1 LTHLFDELSA
11 ESAEYM
17 LTIWRTNTRRHSVH
31 AAVYWNDRSTSKLT
45 LSTNNLS
52 PTQVGQGTP
61 EVRSSSQRP
70 RHFGPSPLEAA
81 CQRLGPP

>member
-31 AAVYWNDRSTSKLT
+31 AAVYWNDKSTSKLMS
-45 LSTNNLS
+45 STNHLA
-52 PTQVGQGTP
+52 PTQVGQGTS
-61 EVRSSSQRP
+61 EVRTSLPTSRRSARRP
-70 RHFGPSPLEAA
+70 
-81 CQRLGPP
+81 